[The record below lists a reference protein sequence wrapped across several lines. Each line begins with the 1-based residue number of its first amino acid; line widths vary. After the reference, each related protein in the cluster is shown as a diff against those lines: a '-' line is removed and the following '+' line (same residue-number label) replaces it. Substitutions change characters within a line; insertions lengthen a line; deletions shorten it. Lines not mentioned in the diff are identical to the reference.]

1 MFFEFHPFMFY
12 VKDLISNGVLLFGRS
27 RDGLYIMSMSFTT
40 SLPHAFLST
49 KVLHLEV
56 DCQTS
61 HDLWMTL
68 ETILASPSN
77 S

>member
-1 MFFEFHPFMFY
+1 
-12 VKDLISNGVLLFGRS
+12 
-27 RDGLYIMSMSFTT
+27 
-40 SLPHAFLST
+40 LST
-49 KVLHLEV
+49 KVLHLVV